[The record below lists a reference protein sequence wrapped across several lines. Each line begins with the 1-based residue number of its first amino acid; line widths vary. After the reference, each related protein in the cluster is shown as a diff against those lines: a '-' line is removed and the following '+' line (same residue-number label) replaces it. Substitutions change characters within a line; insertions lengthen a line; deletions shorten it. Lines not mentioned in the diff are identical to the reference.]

1 MKPTVLQL
9 LQRSL
14 TLNSG
19 GNAMA
24 IGRCVEAGVLLD
36 DDGFASVSVIK
47 IVSENE
53 VEEMRFTPR
62 QFVDLQ
68 VAVDEASQE
77 MLELEWGRT
86 DVDVDI
92 APPDEYNVSSCM
104 M

>member
-1 MKPTVLQL
+1 ME
-9 LQRSL
+9 
-14 TLNSG
+14 
-19 GNAMA
+19 
-24 IGRCVEAGVLLD
+24 RCVEAGVLLD

-77 MLELEWGRT
+77 MLELEWDRNNH
-86 DVDVDI
+86 VL
-92 APPDEYNVSSCM
+92 
-104 M
+104 